1 MASNLLKL
9 RRAAGYRS
17 AGDFASAQ
25 GIPVS
30 TYARYE
36 SNPDKIPLRAAWQL
50 ADAFG
55 TTIDAVVGREAAV
68 PEAARGE
75 VQIEYDGLMPE
86 TRALAD
92 EFREFVVRKD
102 AKARERKRR
111 DENRFY
117 EALCY
122 QYEQQMLAEM
132 RDQAGFGELAV
143 FGSAS
148 EARGEFERFL
158 RGRALEMRGE
168 FSTRAQEIAD
178 NQTIERIMAAYDRTH
193 GEFESN
199 GMAVAWN
206 SIDHGISLEL
216 DVEEGRATTS

>member
-1 MASNLLKL
+1 MEPGRRYTPAKLALLAPARLCVGACL
-9 RRAAGYRS
+9 RLVFLMRKQEVCHHRHHK
-17 AGDFASAQ
+17 GD
-25 GIPVS
+25 G
-30 TYARYE
+30 
-36 SNPDKIPLRAAWQL
+36 
-50 ADAFG
+50 
-55 TTIDAVVGREAAV
+55 DAVAAK
-68 PEAARGE
+68 
-75 VQIEYDGLMPE
+75 DGLHNG
-86 TRALAD
+86 RK
-92 EFREFVVRKD
+92 RRKD
-102 AKARERKRR
+102 ALHLRKANTGRERKRR
-111 DENRFY
+111 NENRFY

-143 FGSAS
+143 FGSTS

-206 SIDHGISLEL
+206 SIDHGISLEF
-216 DVEEGRATTS
+216 DVEEGRATAS